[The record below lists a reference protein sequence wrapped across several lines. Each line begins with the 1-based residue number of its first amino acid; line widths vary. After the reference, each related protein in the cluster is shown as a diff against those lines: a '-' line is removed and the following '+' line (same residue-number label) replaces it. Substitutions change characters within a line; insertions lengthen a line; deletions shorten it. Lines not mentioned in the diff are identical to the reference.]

1 MRLTVGLCI
10 RWRAINNRLGGVCA
24 VKEGKV
30 EQLFRKRPSHGIPC
44 KACVWFGRKGRVPL
58 ENRGK
63 CLTHLTDLSPCVP
76 MSGQDVYLQAV
87 CGTKCSLAFF
97 FSVSGRKKRHVLS
110 QMFHWGAHHRQK
122 WSRLGGSRMKLEQA
136 SNSSLSLSLG
146 TVRFSGAHSMNY
158 WINSVQMF
166 VSILNCEDLFF
177 GFGNISAAHCFMSI
191 HKCSWAAGMVHMRI
205 PVKIPQAHFLALDI
219 DSYYHCPSVH

>member
-30 EQLFRKRPSHGIPC
+30 EQLFRKTPSHGIPC

-63 CLTHLTDLSPCVP
+63 CLTHLKDLSPCVP

-136 SNSSLSLSLG
+136 SNPSLSLSLG
-146 TVRFSGAHSMNY
+146 TVRFSVAHSMNY

-166 VSILNCEDLFF
+166 VWIFNCEDLF
-177 GFGNISAAHCFMSI
+177 
-191 HKCSWAAGMVHMRI
+191 
-205 PVKIPQAHFLALDI
+205 LALATYLLHI
-219 DSYYHCPSVH
+219 VSCQFINVAGQRGWCTWEYLLRFRKRIF